1 MRPALEALEDR
12 TTPAMPPHI
21 PGDTATLFAEGFAE
35 TYTVTATGD
44 PTPVLAVEGTLPA
57 GVTFDPATG
66 QLGGVA
72 APGTIGRYEITLTA
86 TNSVATHR
94 QPFAL
99 TVGTAP
105 VFTSPPGATFY
116 SGFARG
122 FTVTTAG
129 SPYPTITLTGTL
141 PTGVSFTPGNGF
153 LSGTPAPGTEGTYPL
168 TLTSHNGI
176 GGTFTQSF
184 TFEVQTGAFPGISTP
199 QTARFAAGTGGT
211 FQLARTGNPV
221 PALSFTGT
229 LPADT
234 TFDAATGVLTVGP
247 GAPAGTYPL
256 TFTAAS
262 LLGGFNQGFALV
274 VGNGP
279 AFTSPAGAAFLAGQA
294 SSFGVYATG
303 FPQPTFAVTAGSLP
317 PGIALDPSGFLAGT
331 SSAVGVY
338 PVTITASNGVNPAA
352 AQLFVLTIG
361 TGPAITSF
369 SSATLSNSTGGTFA
383 VTASGLPAPALT
395 LTGTLPPGAAFD
407 PATGLLTVAP
417 GTPVGTYALTVTA
430 TNVLG
435 YAFGPLTLTVQVAP
449 VIASPTPLPPRLSVG
464 GAPGGT
470 AVYDTT
476 TGGVYATTPTATPN
490 PFPGLGVVVRSA
502 TADVNGDGK
511 PDTITITGPGTPVR
525 FAVVSGA
532 DNATL
537 LVAPTAP
544 FLGSE
549 SFAGGGFVSAGDV
562 TGDGRADI
570 VVTPDQGGGPRVM
583 VFSLPATGGL
593 TIRADFLGIDDPN
606 FRGGARTAVGDVN
619 KDGRPDVAVTAGF
632 LGGPRAALFDGA
644 TLLAARAKLVPDFFA
659 FPGAD
664 AVTLRNGAYVAL
676 GDLTGDG
683 FADLVFGGGPGGAP
697 RVFVLSGALVT
708 AGNVTGA
715 QAAPVA
721 NFFVGN
727 NSSDRGG
734 VRVAASDANGDG
746 RADLVAG
753 SGAGAPARVRV
764 YPGQSVAG
772 GGEPGAYQDLVP
784 FAGQVLLDGVYVG

>member
-12 TTPAMPPHI
+12 ATPATPPFI
-21 PGDTATLFAEGFAE
+21 PGPTATLFAEGFAE
-35 TYTVTATGD
+35 AYTVTATGD
-44 PTPVLAVEGTLPA
+44 PAPALGVVGALPA
-57 GVTFDPATG
+57 GITFDPATG
-66 QLGGVA
+66 RLAGTA
-72 APGTIGRYEITLTA
+72 AAGSTGRYEITLTA
-86 TNSVATHR
+86 TNSVATHS

-105 VFTSPPGATFY
+105 VFTSNPGATFY
-116 SGFARG
+116 SGFAGG

-129 SPYPTITLTGTL
+129 SPFPTLTLTGTL
-141 PTGVSFTPGNGF
+141 PPGLTFTPGNAF
-153 LSGTPAPGTEGTYPL
+153 LSGTPAVGSEGTYPL
-168 TLTSHNGI
+168 TLTSANGI
-176 GGTFTQSF
+176 GGTFTQNF
-184 TFEVQTGAFPGISTP
+184 ALDVQAGAFPGISSP
-199 QTARFAAGTGGT
+199 QTARFPAGTGGT
-211 FQLARTGNPV
+211 FQVVRTGNPA
-221 PALSFTGT
+221 PALSFAGT

-247 GAPAGTYPL
+247 GAAAGTYPL

-262 LLGGFNQGFALV
+262 PLGGFNQGFALV

-279 AFTSPAGAAFLAGQA
+279 AFTSAASAAFRAGQPG
-294 SSFGVYATG
+294 SYGVYATG
-303 FPQPTFAVTAGSLP
+303 FPQPTFAVTAGGLP
-317 PGIALDPSGFLAGT
+317 PGVALDPSGLLAGT

-361 TGPAITSF
+361 YAPAITSVD
-369 SSATLSNSTGGTFA
+369 SVVLSNGTGGTFA
-383 VTASGLPAPALT
+383 VSAVGLPAPALT
-395 LTGTLPPGAAFD
+395 LAGTLPPGAAFD
-407 PATGLLTVAP
+407 PATGLLTIAP
-417 GTPVGTYALTVTA
+417 GTPVGTYPLAVTA
-430 TNVLG
+430 TNALG
-435 YAFGPLTLTVQVAP
+435 YSVHTLTLTVQTAP
-449 VIASPTPLPPRLSVG
+449 VISAPPPLPPRLSVG

-470 AVYDTT
+470 AVFDPT

-511 PDTITITGPGTPVR
+511 PDTIVITGPGTPVR

-537 LVAPTAP
+537 LVAPMAP

-570 VVTPDQGGGPRVM
+570 VITPDQGGGPRVM

-593 TIRADFLGIDDPN
+593 TLRADFLGIDDAN

-619 KDGRPDVAVTAGF
+619 KDGRPDVAVAAGF
-632 LGGPRAALFDGA
+632 LGGPRVALFDGA
-644 TLLAARAKLVPDFFA
+644 TLLGARARLVPDFFA
-659 FPGAD
+659 FPGSD

-683 FADLVFGGGPGGAP
+683 YADLVFGGGPGGAP
-697 RVFVLSGALVT
+697 RVFVLSGAVVS
-708 AGNVTGA
+708 AGRVDAA
-715 QAAPVA
+715 QAGPVA
-721 NFFVGN
+721 NFFVAN
-727 NSSDRGG
+727 DSADRGG
-734 VRVAASDANGDG
+734 VRVAAADANGDG

-764 YPGQSVAG
+764 YPGQAVTG
-772 GGEPGAYQDLVP
+772 GGEPGAFQDLVP